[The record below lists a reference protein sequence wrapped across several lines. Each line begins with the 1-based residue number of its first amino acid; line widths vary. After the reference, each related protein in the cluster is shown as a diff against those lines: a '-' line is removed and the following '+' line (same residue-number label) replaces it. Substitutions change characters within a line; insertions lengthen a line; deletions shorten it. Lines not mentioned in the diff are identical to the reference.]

1 MSHLLAISVG
11 PVQEFIAAARRTR
24 DLWFGSYLLSEISR
38 AAAKAIED
46 QGGRLIFPASL
57 GAENVANVILTKLDA
72 GDPKE
77 IAAKAKKAAQKQ
89 WREFAEQAR
98 GGASS
103 VIREAIWND
112 QVDDVIEFYAAWVPH
127 TNPKNY
133 QDDRVR
139 VMRLL
144 AGRKNCRDF
153 KQPGFNDAGLPKSS
167 LDGQRP
173 TVLVGPKPGES
184 RETYRDNWP
193 KKLRLS
199 PGEQL
204 DVVGVTKR
212 LGKKRGESDP
222 RYPSVARV
230 AAETWLRGVRA
241 KIAFEDLR
249 NACAAVPDLNKVAE
263 PEYGYFPYE
272 GTVIFKDRHPDLIAE
287 LGEVVREPLKQV
299 AEALKKLGGEPTP
312 YVAVLVADG
321 DGMGAVISNQK
332 TIGEHQQLSQALA
345 GFASEA
351 RKIVTDRN
359 GVLIYAGGDDV
370 LAFLPVDKCLG
381 SARMLHDKFSD
392 LLKGYKNEEGKPP
405 TLSVGVAIGHF
416 MENLEDLLEYARA
429 AEKAAKKVEGK
440 DALAVHLHKRSGS
453 PIRVR
458 AKWTETPAPDD
469 RLIRSARLIQCEAI
483 PGKLPYDLRQLAD
496 LYEGW
501 HSATEDDKQ
510 TVAEAMKGDVLQ
522 VIRDKQPRSG
532 RQHMPEIEGLLKAV
546 NGVADLHRFA
556 EELLVA
562 RQIASA
568 LRQAGEQPTGPSEEA
583 S

>member
-38 AAAKAIED
+38 EVARAVEGPD
-46 QGGRLIFPASL
+46 RQLIFPASSD
-57 GAENVANVILTKLDA
+57 AENVANVILAKLDA

-77 IAAKAKKAAQKQ
+77 IAAKAKEAARKRWQ
-89 WREFAEQAR
+89 EFAEQAR
-98 GGASS
+98 GEAFS
-103 VIREAIWND
+103 VIREVIWKD

-127 TNPKNY
+127 TDPDRY
-133 QDDRVR
+133 QEDRRR

-153 KQPGFNDAGLPKSS
+153 KQPGFNDTGLPKSS

-173 TVLVGPKPGES
+173 TVLVGPKPGEP
-184 RETYRDNWP
+184 RATYRDNWP
-193 KKLRLS
+193 KKLRLA

-204 DVVGVTKR
+204 DVVGITKR

-230 AAETWLRGVRA
+230 AAETWLRGVKDRA
-241 KIAFEDLR
+241 SFKELSD
-249 NACAAVPDLNKVAE
+249 ACAAVPELNKVAE
-263 PEYGYFPYE
+263 PNYDYFPYE
-272 GTVIFKDRHPDLIAE
+272 GTVIFKDRHTDLIAE
-287 LGEVVREPLKQV
+287 LGEGVREPLKRV
-299 AEALKKLGGEPTP
+299 AGALGKLGGEPTP

-332 TIGEHQQLSQALA
+332 TIDDHQRFSQELA
-345 GFASEA
+345 RFASEA
-351 RKIVTDRN
+351 RKIVTNHN
-359 GVLIYAGGDDV
+359 GVLVYSGGDDV

-381 SARMLHDKFSD
+381 CAHELHNKFGD
-392 LLKGYKNEEGKPP
+392 LLKEYKTGEGKWP

-440 DALAVHLHKRSGS
+440 DALAVHLHKRGGS

-458 AKWTETPAPDD
+458 GRWTDRPAN
-469 RLIRSARLIQCEAI
+469 RLIRYAQLIQEEAI
-483 PGKLPYDLRQLAD
+483 PGKLPYDLRALAD
-496 LYEGW
+496 LYAGW
-501 HSATEDDKQ
+501 RSDAKGDKQ
-510 TVAEAMKGDVLQ
+510 QLAEAIKSDVLR

-532 RQHMPEIEGLLKAV
+532 RRHMAEIEGLLNAV
-546 NGVADLHRFA
+546 NDVADLRRLA
-556 EELLVA
+556 AELLVA
-562 RQIASA
+562 RQIAPS
-568 LRQAGEQPTGPSEEA
+568 LRQAGGQPTETAEVAP
-583 S
+583 